1 MKNSEDD
8 PSPEPRDEVA
18 MLIRLAGRRPAV
30 PDDVAARVRAAAHE
44 QWQSGLRRRARARS
58 LWTAAGLAAAAS
70 VILAIA
76 WSIVR
81 VDPAGPPI
89 PQVSV
94 RVESLAGSVTAG
106 NRPLQAGAGL
116 PLGAEVETG
125 EDGRVAVRLASGH
138 SVRLDAG
145 SRIRI
150 LDRATLAL
158 SRGAVYVDSGAHA
171 RTAEPLRLQTPLGEV
186 RETGTQFE
194 VRLGA
199 DSIRIRVREG
209 SVVLQAADGRHE
221 VGVLTELETDGH
233 GSSRTREISRS
244 GSEWSWIAGITP
256 MPDLEGLS
264 ARAFLDRM
272 AREGGWTLHFADE
285 ETARLAGETV
295 LQGSVQ
301 GLTVEQ
307 ALEAVLPTCGMVHRI
322 EDGRLIVDREGI

>member
-8 PSPEPRDEVA
+8 PAPEPRDEVA

-44 QWQSGLRRRARARS
+44 QWQSGLRRRARARF
-58 LWTAAGLAAAAS
+58 LWTTAGLAAVAS

-76 WSIVR
+76 WSVVR
-81 VDPAGPPI
+81 VNPAGPPV

-94 RVESLAGSVTAG
+94 RVESLAGSAWAG
-106 NRPLQAGAGL
+106 DRPLQAGAGL
-116 PLGAEVETG
+116 PVGAEVETG
-125 EDGRVAVRLASGH
+125 EGGRVAVRLASGH
-138 SVRLDAG
+138 SVRLDAD
-145 SRIRI
+145 SRIQI
-150 LDRATLAL
+150 LGRATLAV
-158 SRGAVYVDSGAHA
+158 SRGAVYVDSGAH
-171 RTAEPLRLQTPLGEV
+171 TPKAEPLRLQTPLGEV

-209 SVVLQAADGRHE
+209 SVILRAADGRHE

-233 GSSRTREISRS
+233 GISRTREIPRS
-244 GSEWSWIAGITP
+244 GPEWSWIAGIAP
-256 MPDLEGLS
+256 MPDIEGLS
-264 ARAFLDRM
+264 ARVFLDRM

-285 ETARLAGETV
+285 DVAGLADETV
-295 LQGSVQ
+295 LQGSVE
-301 GLTVEQ
+301 GLTVDQ

-322 EDGRLIVDREGI
+322 EDGRLIVDRVAI

>member
-1 MKNSEDD
+1 MKNPEDD

-30 PDDVAARVRAAAHE
+30 PDDVAARVRAAAHAH
-44 QWQSGLRRRARARS
+44 WQGGLRRRARART
-58 LWTAAGLAAAAS
+58 LWTAAALATAAS

-76 WSIVR
+76 WSVVR
-81 VDPAGPPI
+81 VNPAGPRV
-89 PQVSV
+89 PQESV
-94 RVESLAGSVTAG
+94 RVESLTGSARVG
-106 NRPLQAGAGL
+106 DRPLPAGAGL

-145 SRIRI
+145 SRLRI

-171 RTAEPLRLQTPLGEV
+171 STAEPLRLRTPLGEV

-194 VRLGA
+194 VRLGV

-209 SVVLQAADGRHE
+209 SVVLHAADGRHE
-221 VGVLTELETDGH
+221 VGVLTELATDGH
-233 GSSRTREISRS
+233 GSSRTREIPRS
-244 GSEWSWIAGITP
+244 GPEWSWIAGITP

-285 ETARLAGETV
+285 EVAALAGETV
-295 LQGSVQ
+295 LQGSVE

>member
-1 MKNSEDD
+1 MKNPEDD
-8 PSPEPRDEVA
+8 PTPEPRDDVA

-44 QWQSGLRRRARARS
+44 HWQNGLRRRARARS

-76 WSIVR
+76 WSVVR
-81 VDPAGPPI
+81 VDPAGAPL
-89 PQVSV
+89 PQMSV
-94 RVESLAGSVTAG
+94 RVESLAGPAWAG
-106 NRPLQAGAGL
+106 DRPLQAGASLG
-116 PLGAEVETG
+116 PGAEVETG
-125 EDGRVAVRLASGH
+125 EGGRVAVRLASRH

-145 SRIRI
+145 SRLEI
-150 LDRATLAL
+150 LGRATLAL

-171 RTAEPLRLQTPLGEV
+171 RTAEPLRLRTPLGEV

-194 VRLGA
+194 VRLDA

-209 SVVLQAADGRHE
+209 SVVLRAADGRHE
-221 VGVLTELETDGH
+221 VGALTELETDGH
-233 GSSRTREISRS
+233 GVSRTREIPRS
-244 GSEWSWIAGITP
+244 GPEWSWIAGITP

-264 ARAFLDRM
+264 ARDFLDRM

-285 ETARLAGETV
+285 ETADLAGKTV
-295 LQGSVQ
+295 LQGSVE

-307 ALEAVLPTCGMVHRI
+307 ALAAVLPTCGMTHRI